1 MLWGSKYMKD
11 SNIPEIDGTLSFP
24 LSARLSAQHILRLN
38 ILAAQMNTSTGKILT
53 GILDD
58 FWPAL
63 DSGKEMMPIRVSKLY
78 KMMKGSDMLQAV
90 NVEEEKAKI
99 LSRGEGNPRGRPRKK

>member
-1 MLWGSKYMKD
+1 MKD

-38 ILAAQMNTSTGKILT
+38 ILAAQMNTSTGKILA

-63 DSGKEMMPIRVSKLY
+63 DAGKEMMTVRVSKLY
-78 KMMKGSDMLQAV
+78 KALKHADMLQRV
-90 NVEEEKAKI
+90 NVEEEKQKI
-99 LSRGEGNPRGRPRKK
+99 LNRGEGNPRGRPRKGP

>member
-1 MLWGSKYMKD
+1 MKD
-11 SNIPEIDGTLSFP
+11 SLDIDKNLTFP

-38 ILAAQMNTSTGKILT
+38 ILAAQMGTSTGKILT

-90 NVEEEKAKI
+90 SVEEEKAKI

>member
-53 GILDD
+53 GLLED

-63 DSGKEMMPIRVSKLY
+63 DAGRENMPVRLVKLHKALKSSG
-78 KMMKGSDMLQAV
+78 MLQAV
-90 NVEEEKAKI
+90 NIEDEK
-99 LSRGEGNPRGRPRKK
+99 RGTERRLVRLTNKTLGA

>member
-1 MLWGSKYMKD
+1 MKD
-11 SNIPEIDGTLSFP
+11 GTTDISSNLTFP

-38 ILAAQMNTSTGKILT
+38 ILAAQMRTSTGKILA

-78 KMMKGSDMLQAV
+78 KMMKGSDMLEAV
-90 NVEEEKAKI
+90 NVDEEKAKI
-99 LSRGEGNPRGRPRKK
+99 LKRGEGNPRGRPRKK

>member
-1 MLWGSKYMKD
+1 MKD
-11 SNIPEIDGTLSFP
+11 SLPTIDANLTFP

-53 GILDD
+53 GLLED

-63 DSGKEMMPIRVSKLY
+63 DAGKEQMPVRLSKLY
-78 KMMKGSDMLQAV
+78 KALKSSDMLQPV
-90 NVEEEKAKI
+90 NIEDEKRKI
-99 LSRGEGNPRGRPRKK
+99 LNRGEGRPRGRPRKDTVH

>member
-1 MLWGSKYMKD
+1 MKD
-11 SNIPEIDGTLSFP
+11 SLNIDTNATFP

-53 GILDD
+53 GLLED

-63 DSGKEMMPIRVSKLY
+63 DAGRENMSVRLVKLHKALKSSG
-78 KMMKGSDMLQAV
+78 MLQAV
-90 NVEEEKAKI
+90 NIEDEKRKI
-99 LSRGEGNPRGRPRKK
+99 LNRGEGQPRGRPRKDTVH